1 MEGVGNNKGKESHEP
16 QMVQEDTNFKK
27 QVSVAVNNAI
37 GINTTLQTPETK
49 VNARVELSIKLD
61 LVYGPTG
68 VWNVARAQVLQDT
81 SKPPVKEKAGQPDF
95 KKIVYPLGPVNK
107 QPTRV
112 WQPISKP
119 SNTKTFQPVHG
130 SSSTIPR
137 TATLKASLVGHHN
150 ELSGD
155 KKSGDSLVGHQP
167 GASHDSS
174 DPLSNQSEADLAFGL
189 DPESALVP
197 ISPNPKPRLEIR
209 ALFREAMAA
218 VCVNRT
224 WGSSSD

>member
-1 MEGVGNNKGKESHEP
+1 M
-16 QMVQEDTNFKK
+16 
-27 QVSVAVNNAI
+27 
-37 GINTTLQTPETK
+37 
-49 VNARVELSIKLD
+49 
-61 LVYGPTG
+61 
-68 VWNVARAQVLQDT
+68 
-81 SKPPVKEKAGQPDF
+81 
-95 KKIVYPLGPVNK
+95 YPLGPVNK

-137 TATLKASLVGHHN
+137 TTTLEASLVGHHN
-150 ELSGD
+150 ELSGN

-167 GASHDSS
+167 GAIHDSG

-189 DPESALVP
+189 DPESALVL
-197 ISPNPKPRLEIR
+197 ISPNPKPRVEIR

-218 VCVNRT
+218 MCVDRT
-224 WGSSSD
+224 WGSSSDWMLGLRDGRRVTIPLFSPPICS